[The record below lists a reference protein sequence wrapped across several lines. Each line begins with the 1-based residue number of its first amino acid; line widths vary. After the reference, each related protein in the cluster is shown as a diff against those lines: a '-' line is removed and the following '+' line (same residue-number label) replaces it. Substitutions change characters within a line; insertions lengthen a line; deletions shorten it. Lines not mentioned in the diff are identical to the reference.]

1 VRRLLTVSAVAVIL
15 LVAFALARM
24 TSAPAIAAQIEMSAQ
39 SAAAGA
45 PTRVMFAQMGM
56 ASPGVTRG
64 STQSSMQ
71 GATPS
76 SPAGPMTG
84 AMNGGATAPMNS
96 SSAASSTS
104 PAGANGAPI
113 VVATGISARALAL
126 HASTPHDAVYYTDPS
141 APNRVMALSQGA
153 ANPKLSFSAI
163 AGTGAAGFL
172 GDGGAALAAQ
182 FNLKLDSLFERSGIA
197 VAADGTMFVADTLN
211 ATIRSIAGPESSEPG
226 VIRSVAGKWAPPQN
240 VKLVEPMGIA
250 LDRAGNLYIADH
262 GANAIIEL
270 HADTGLLEKIADVE
284 SPASIAVTA
293 DGKTIFVASPETGA
307 VISPRLDSSRNP
319 RLLSIGGQGS
329 GVKLAVR
336 DGACR
341 AAAQDMCPSGL
352 AVDGSG
358 NLFYADA
365 NTGEIR
371 RIDATLPMSGFAI
384 FASGLHSPGDMAFD
398 DKGNLYVSEQATQRI
413 LEFIGAGVAAN
424 SVTLS
429 PISATFGD
437 QPTGSTTAPQ
447 SFTLTN
453 NSGGALTG
461 VAISFVGGNTTDFV
475 NASTSCLASLAN
487 ATSCTINVAFAPM
500 AEGARSS
507 TLTVTSSST
516 TTPTAAVS
524 GTGDTYSLALASD
537 QLQSVTV
544 TAGQTATWNLQ
555 VTNDATF
562 TGTVTF
568 VCPPELPTLTSCSF
582 TPTTVNFT
590 APNQTIP
597 FMASLMTTSQTPTK
611 SPVTSALP
619 PMNRPQTPGGWLRF
633 PARGIGIATIFAFAA
648 MVLLGLCSG
657 VPLGRQPLHFAFSRR
672 GQNRI
677 QRQDGARKGRRYK
690 TTGAALPQRRWAP
703 TFALLVA
710 IAAAAFVGGCHH
722 HLAVVTG
729 TPAGTTDLI
738 LQATAQ
744 GASRAI
750 GITIV
755 VK

>member
-1 VRRLLTVSAVAVIL
+1 VIL
-15 LVAFALARM
+15 LVAFALGRM
-24 TSAPAIAAQIEMSAQ
+24 ASAPAMA
-39 SAAAGA
+39 
-45 PTRVMFAQMGM
+45 AQMGM
-56 ASPGVTRG
+56 ASTGVTQS

-76 SPAGPMTG
+76 SPAGSMTG
-84 AMNGGATAPMNS
+84 AVSGGATARMS
-96 SSAASSTS
+96 SSSTASSNS
-104 PAGANGAPI
+104 PSGANGAPI

-126 HASTPHDAVYYTDPS
+126 RASTPHDAVYYTDPS

-153 ANPKLSFSAI
+153 ANGKLSFAAI

-172 GDGGAALAAQ
+172 GDGGAATAAQ

-197 VAADGTMFVADTLN
+197 IAADGTMFVADTQN

-240 VKLVEPMGIA
+240 VALVEPMGIA

-262 GANAIIEL
+262 GANAIVEL
-270 HADTGLLEKIADVE
+270 HADTGLLEEIAEVD

-293 DGKTIFVASPETGA
+293 DGNKVFVASPETGEVTRPIMDA
-307 VISPRLDSSRNP
+307 PRNT
-319 RLLSIGGQGS
+319 LLQVTSGWGS
-329 GVKLAVR
+329 EAEVAAHG
-336 DGACR
+336 GACS
-341 AAAQDMCPSGL
+341 AASAALAICPSGL
-352 AVDGSG
+352 AVDGGG
-358 NLFYADA
+358 NLFYTNAD
-365 NTGEIR
+365 TGEVW
-371 RIDATLPMSGFAI
+371 RIGAKSGAATTFV
-384 FASGLHSPGDMAFD
+384 SGLHSPGDMAFD
-398 DKGNLYVSEQATQRI
+398 DRGNLYVSEQATQRI
-413 LEFIGAGVAAN
+413 LEFVGAGTMAN
-424 SVTLS
+424 SLTLS
-429 PISATFGD
+429 PSSAAFGD

-453 NSGGALTG
+453 NSAAALTG
-461 VAISFVGGNTTDFV
+461 VAISFVGGNTADFV

-487 ATSCTINVAFAPM
+487 ATSCTINVAFAPT
-500 AEGARSS
+500 AEGARAS

-516 TTPTAAVS
+516 TTPTAALS

-544 TAGQTATWNLQ
+544 TAGDTATWNLQ
-555 VTNDATF
+555 ATNDATF

-568 VCPPELPTLTSCSF
+568 VCPTELPTLTSCSF
-582 TPTTVNFT
+582 TPATVNFT

-597 FMASLMTTSQTPTK
+597 FMASIMTTSRTPTK
-611 SPVTSALP
+611 SPVTTALP
-619 PMNRPQTPGGWLRF
+619 PMGHPQTPGGWLRF
-633 PARGIGIATIFAFAA
+633 PARGIGIATIFAL

-657 VPLGRQPLHFAFSRR
+657 VPLGRQPLHFAFSPK

-677 QRQDGARKGRRYK
+677 QRQDGGHKARRY
-690 TTGAALPQRRWAP
+690 TTFDRALLAMRVSLRRWVSAM
-703 TFALLVA
+703 ALLVA

-722 HLAVVTG
+722 HLATVTG
-729 TPAGTTDLI
+729 TPAGTTNLI

>member
-1 VRRLLTVSAVAVIL
+1 MRRLLTVSAVAVIL

-24 TSAPAIAAQIEMSAQ
+24 VSAPAMAAQS
-39 SAAAGA
+39 
-45 PTRVMFAQMGM
+45 GM
-56 ASPGVTRG
+56 AG
-64 STQSSMQ
+64 QS
-71 GATPS
+71 ATPS
-76 SPAGPMTG
+76 SPAGSMTG
-84 AMNGGATAPMNS
+84 AMNGGTNAPMNS
-96 SSAASSTS
+96 SGAASSTS

-126 HASTPHDAVYYTDPS
+126 HASAPHDAVYYTDPS
-141 APNRVMALSQGA
+141 APNRVMALSQAA
-153 ANPKLSFSAI
+153 ANGKLSFAAI

-197 VAADGTMFVADTLN
+197 IAADGTMFVADTLN

-240 VKLVEPMGIA
+240 VALVEPMGVA

-262 GANAIIEL
+262 GANAIVEL
-270 HADTGLLEKIADVE
+270 HADTGLLEKLAEVE

-293 DGKTIFVASPETGA
+293 DGNTVFAGSPETGA
-307 VISPRLDSSRNP
+307 VISPRLGSSRNP
-319 RLLSIGGQGS
+319 RLLSIGGPGS
-329 GVKLAVR
+329 GVKLAAL

-341 AAAQDMCPSGL
+341 ATAQDTCPSGL

-371 RIDATLPMSGFAI
+371 RIDAKLPMSGFAI

-413 LEFIGAGVAAN
+413 LEFVGAGV
-424 SVTLS
+424 SSLVTLA
-429 PISATFGD
+429 PDSAAFGD

-453 NSGGALTG
+453 NSGSTLTG
-461 VAISFVGGNTTDFV
+461 VAISFVGGNTGDFV

-487 ATSCTINVAFAPM
+487 ATTCNINVAFAPM
-500 AEGARSS
+500 AEGARAS

-516 TTPTAAVS
+516 ITPTATLS
-524 GTGDTYSLALASD
+524 GTGDTYSLAFASG
-537 QLQSVTV
+537 QLPSVTV
-544 TAGQTATWNLQ
+544 TAGQTAMWNLQ
-555 VTNDATF
+555 ITNDATF

-568 VCPPELPTLTSCSF
+568 VCPTQLPTLTFCSF
-582 TPTTVNFT
+582 TPATVNFT

-597 FMASLMTTSQTPTK
+597 FMASIMTTSRTPTK
-611 SPVTSALP
+611 NKVTAASPT
-619 PMNRPQTPGGWLRF
+619 NRLEAPGGWLRF
-633 PARGIGIATIFAFAA
+633 PAFAIGVATICALILLLVACAKGFRLGEGAPLRENAGWLA
-648 MVLLGLCSG
+648 MRVS
-657 VPLGRQPLHFAFSRR
+657 P
-672 GQNRI
+672 
-677 QRQDGARKGRRYK
+677 
-690 TTGAALPQRRWAP
+690 RRWISV
-703 TFALLVA
+703 TALVVA
-710 IAAAAFVGGCHH
+710 IAAAAFVGGCYHH
-722 HLAVVTG
+722 KNVVTG
-729 TPAGTTDLI
+729 TPAGSTDLI

-755 VK
+755 VQ

>member
-1 VRRLLTVSAVAVIL
+1 VRRLLTVSAVAAIL
-15 LVAFALARM
+15 FVAFALARM
-24 TSAPAIAAQIEMSAQ
+24 ASAPAMA
-39 SAAAGA
+39 
-45 PTRVMFAQMGM
+45 AQMGM
-56 ASPGVTRG
+56 AG
-64 STQSSMQ
+64 QS
-71 GATPS
+71 AAPP
-76 SPAGPMTG
+76 SPAVS
-84 AMNGGATAPMNS
+84 NG
-96 SSAASSTS
+96 AASSTS

-126 HASTPHDAVYYTDPS
+126 RASTPHDAVYYTDPS

-153 ANPKLSFSAI
+153 ANGKLSFAAI

-172 GDGGAALAAQ
+172 GDGGAATAAQ

-197 VAADGTMFVADTLN
+197 IAADGTMFVADTQN

-240 VKLVEPMGIA
+240 VALVEPMGIA

-270 HADTGLLEKIADVE
+270 HADTGLLEKLAEVE

-293 DGKTIFVASPETGA
+293 DGNTVFAASPETGEVTVPILGA
-307 VISPRLDSSRNP
+307 PRNT
-319 RLLSIGGQGS
+319 LLLVTS
-329 GVKLAVR
+329 GAGLESKPVA
-336 DGACR
+336 DGEMCTDAG
-341 AAAQDMCPSGL
+341 AAAIRICPAGL
-352 AVDGSG
+352 ALDGGG

-365 NTGEIR
+365 NYNQVV
-371 RIDATLPMSGFAI
+371 RIGAKSGGMSI

-413 LEFIGAGVAAN
+413 LEFVGAGM
-424 SVTLS
+424 STLVTLS
-429 PISATFGD
+429 PSSATFGD

-453 NSGGALTG
+453 NSGAALTG
-461 VAISFVGGNTTDFV
+461 VAISFVGGNTADFV

-487 ATSCTINVAFAPM
+487 ATSCTINVAFAPT
-500 AEGARSS
+500 AEGARAS

-516 TTPTAAVS
+516 TTPTAALS
-524 GTGDTYSLALASD
+524 GTGDTYLLALASD

-544 TAGQTATWNLQ
+544 TAGDTATWNLQ
-555 VTNDATF
+555 ATNDATF

-568 VCPPELPTLTSCSF
+568 VCPTELPTLTSCSF
-582 TPTTVNFT
+582 TPATVNFT

-597 FMASLMTTSQTPTK
+597 FMASIMTTSRTPTK
-611 SPVTSALP
+611 SPVTTALP
-619 PMNRPQTPGGWLRF
+619 PMGHPQTPGGWLRF
-633 PARGIGIATIFAFAA
+633 PARGIGIATIFAL

-657 VPLGRQPLHFAFSRR
+657 VPLGRQPLHFAFSPK

-677 QRQDGARKGRRYK
+677 QRQDGGHKARRY
-690 TTGAALPQRRWAP
+690 TTFDRALLAMRVSLRRWVSAM
-703 TFALLVA
+703 ALLLA

-722 HLAVVTG
+722 HLATVTG
-729 TPAGTTDLI
+729 TPAGTTNLI